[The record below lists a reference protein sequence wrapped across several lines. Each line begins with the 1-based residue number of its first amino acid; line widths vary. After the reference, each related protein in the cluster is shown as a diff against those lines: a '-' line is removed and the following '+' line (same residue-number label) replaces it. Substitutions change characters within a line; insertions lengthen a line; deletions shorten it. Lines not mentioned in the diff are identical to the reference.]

1 MLNINAVLCNFTRC
15 RSMLSPSL
23 RLFFGKNE
31 FSYCRTGRMNERN
44 EVETRKKTPAE
55 HWLQRILTL
64 RNGVPS
70 EEASPPQKNRY
81 RPRVK
86 ATSANGAEV
95 LHRTTN
101 KTVISLSC
109 DSRYCSW
116 KRNRIVPYCIISSQ
130 QRSSILRGHHEKET
144 HP

>member
-1 MLNINAVLCNFTRC
+1 MQFHEVSLNAFPL
-15 RSMLSPSL
+15 PEA
-23 RLFFGKNE
+23 FFGKNE

-95 LHRTTN
+95 L
-101 KTVISLSC
+101 L
-109 DSRYCSW
+109 Y
-116 KRNRIVPYCIISSQ
+116 
-130 QRSSILRGHHEKET
+130 RS
-144 HP
+144 